1 MPSELSDEALGGL
14 FRQAWNAS
22 VAQAPTQH
30 SKRTDNCPSLPR
42 FAEALRTGWQADEQA
57 HITSCS
63 YCQCTWDSA
72 LRIAAEPDEDDVQP
86 GVLTPAVAS
95 PRVRR
100 FGMAVSGTLSAA
112 AGAACS
118 SSVSTGVV
126 FELAGG
132 FRVRLVAKP
141 GQPDVTTLHFDGRKP
156 TPDVR
161 VFVDD
166 RQIELLERV
175 DEFGYTSVAKSDVTA
190 LLNGQ
195 GIIAIEDT
203 DNQDDDHASR

>member
-1 MPSELSDEALGGL
+1 MPSELSDEAIEELV
-14 FRQAWNAS
+14 RRAWSAR
-22 VAQAPTQH
+22 VAKAPTQH
-30 SKRTDNCPSLPR
+30 SKRKAGCPSLPR
-42 FAEALRTGWQADEQA
+42 FAEALRTGWQANEQA
-57 HITSCS
+57 HIANCS
-63 YCQCTWDSA
+63 YCQHTWESA
-72 LRIAAEPDEDDVQP
+72 LRIAAEPEEDDVQP
-86 GVLTPAVAS
+86 GVLTPAVAL

-118 SSVSTGVV
+118 SSVSMGVV

-161 VFVDD
+161 VLRPQV
-166 RQIELLERV
+166 
-175 DEFGYTSVAKSDVTA
+175 
-190 LLNGQ
+190 
-195 GIIAIEDT
+195 
-203 DNQDDDHASR
+203 